1 MERKYVK
8 LFESFEETEQ
18 PTNYPTGSPE
28 HTKAWTMSI
37 NELDSKVEQLKMV
50 MDQMDMVAQKIKE
63 IEEQFK
69 FSELKE
75 NEERLLEDIKI
86 AMESINKS
94 NHKVHGLV
102 LKHRKGTLR
111 WNPPSQKL
119 MIEIIELELDGA
131 KELIQ
136 RLKTESAFKQPVD
149 VKSSL
154 SVKREGEEG
163 VTEAEEMSMEKP
175 WYKKAFDKLTDWL
188 STFRRKAIDTSIQLE
203 ELVEEFEQSFENVQ
217 SPEEKYKEREMTN
230 LTRKSLTRGIW

>member
-8 LFESFEETEQ
+8 LFESFEETEGT
-18 PTNYPTGSPE
+18 TNYPTGSPE

-37 NELDSKVEQLKMV
+37 NELDGKVEQLKMV

-69 FSELKE
+69 FSELKQ
-75 NEERLLEDIKI
+75 NEERLIEDIKI

-154 SVKREGEEG
+154 TVKREDEEG
-163 VTEAEEMSMEKP
+163 ITEAEEVSVEKP
-175 WYKKAFDKLTDWL
+175 WYKKAFDTISDWL
-188 STFRRKAIDTSIQLE
+188 SKFRRKAIDTSIQLE
-203 ELVEEFEQSFENVQ
+203 ELVEQFEQSFENVQ
-217 SPEEKYKEREMTN
+217 SPEEMYKEKEMKD
-230 LTRKSLTRGIW
+230 LTRKSMTRGIW